1 MRLQSMRTYS
11 ELCTI
16 RSYEGRYEYLRL
28 GGVVAHPTF
37 GPDRYLNQIFY
48 STPEWESLR
57 NSIIVRDFG
66 CDMGMYGYEI
76 KGAITIHHMNPIEV
90 DDLLNHSDI
99 LLNPEYL
106 ICVSDST
113 HKAIHYG
120 TKDSLEY
127 LMAERCPGDT
137 TLWHR

>member
-1 MRLQSMRTYS
+1 MRTYT
-11 ELCTI
+11 ELSQI
-16 RSYEGRYEYLRL
+16 NSYEGRYDYLRL

-48 STPEWESLR
+48 TTREWESLR
-57 NSIIVRDFG
+57 NQIILRDYG
-66 CDMGMYGYEI
+66 CDMGMYGYNIPDGEPI
-76 KGAITIHHMNPIEV
+76 IIHHMNPLEV
-90 DDLLNHSDI
+90 DDLLNRTDF

-106 ICVSDST
+106 ICVSDTT

-127 LMAERCPGDT
+127 LINERKSGDT
-137 TLWHR
+137 TLWR

>member
-1 MRLQSMRTYS
+1 MKTYS
-11 ELCTI
+11 ELCQI
-16 RSYEGRYEYLRL
+16 HSYEGRYNYLRL

-37 GPDRYLNQIFY
+37 GADRYLNQIFY
-48 STPEWESLR
+48 TTKEWESLR
-57 NSIIVRDFG
+57 NYIIVRDNG

-76 KGAITIHHMNPIEV
+76 KGPITIHHMNPIDEY
-90 DDLLNHSDI
+90 DI
-99 LLNPEYL
+99 LQHTDTLIDPEFL

-127 LMAERCPGDT
+127 LINERKPGDT